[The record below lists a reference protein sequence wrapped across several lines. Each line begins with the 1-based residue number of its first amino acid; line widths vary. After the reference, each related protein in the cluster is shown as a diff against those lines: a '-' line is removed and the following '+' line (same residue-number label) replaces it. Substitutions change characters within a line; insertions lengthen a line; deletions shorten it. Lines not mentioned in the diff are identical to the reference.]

1 MLPSG
6 AFHLKDLLL
15 ADAEKISVG
24 LTPEMLRLIEAAV
37 EAGEFASVSEA
48 LRDAV
53 RAWQREQRA
62 ERLEAIR
69 ARIRRSLEDP
79 SPGLT
84 VQELQAEMEEYLDQL
99 ERDFKHSA
107 E

>member
-1 MLPSG
+1 M
-6 AFHLKDLLL
+6 A
-15 ADAEKISVG
+15 AAEKISVT
-24 LTPEMLRLIEAAV
+24 LTPEMLRVIEASV

-53 RAWQREQRA
+53 RAWQRERQERA

-79 SPGLT
+79 RPPIS
-84 VQELQAEMEEYLDQL
+84 MEELDRRMDAL
-99 ERDFKHSA
+99 FERLRRGDEA
-107 E
+107 A